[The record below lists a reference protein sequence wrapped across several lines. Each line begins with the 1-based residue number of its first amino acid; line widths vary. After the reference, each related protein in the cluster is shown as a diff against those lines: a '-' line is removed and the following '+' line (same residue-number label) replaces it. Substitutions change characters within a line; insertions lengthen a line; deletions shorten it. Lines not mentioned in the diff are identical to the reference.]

1 MDLLIWIGAAI
12 TAIGVCGLL
21 WTVVLVRS
29 AKKAATDDEDL
40 RKRLGKVI
48 PINLGMLLLSVMGL
62 MAVILG
68 ISLG

>member
-12 TAIGVCGLL
+12 TSIGVCGLL
-21 WTVVLVRS
+21 WTVVLVRA
-29 AKKAATDDEDL
+29 AKKVATNDDDL

>member
-21 WTVVLVRS
+21 RTVVLVRA
-29 AKKAATDDEDL
+29 AKKAATDDDDL

>member
-1 MDLLIWIGAAI
+1 M
-12 TAIGVCGLL
+12 
-21 WTVVLVRS
+21 VLVRA
-29 AKKAATDDEDL
+29 AKKAATDDDDL

>member
-21 WTVVLVRS
+21 WTVVLVRA
-29 AKKAATDDEDL
+29 AKKAATDDDDL

-62 MAVILG
+62 MSVILG

>member
-21 WTVVLVRS
+21 WTVVLVRA
-29 AKKAATDDEDL
+29 AKKVATNDDDL

>member
-21 WTVVLVRS
+21 WTVVLVRA
-29 AKKAATDDEDL
+29 AKKAATDDDDL
-40 RKRLGKVI
+40 RNRLGKVI

>member
-12 TAIGVCGLL
+12 TVIGVCGLL
-21 WTVVLVRS
+21 WTVVLVRA
-29 AKKAATDDEDL
+29 AKKAATDDDDL